1 MDFSHPGEAMPRGG
15 PAVTTARARS
25 ARLAVCYPGIFF
37 PRLTPSRAR
46 GSIRR
51 APLRCL
57 RWSTIPSTRISAR
70 SLALTLCGGA
80 RRWRHI
86 STIPSDR
93 GAQIGRVVHLEE
105 ADIGVAVWLLPQ
117 SDDVQERERSRKRA
131 YLHAVLGEYGCE
143 RYERIVAYMSARAGT
158 VVGKESWYLSIVA
171 IAPQAQGRGLGARL
185 LAPTLAEADAAMAV
199 CYLETFNPRS
209 LHFYEHLGFV
219 TRAEFDEPATRA
231 QYTIMVRAPRNNPG
245 DRDRRYR
252 DNVTDGS

>member
-1 MDFSHPGEAMPRGG
+1 VLPRHFLSKTDTVTRPWLD
-15 PAVTTARARS
+15 PACPAAVSALEHDPFYAYISAEFGADPMRRRS
-25 ARLAVCYPGIFF
+25 ALAAYFDY
-37 PRLTPSRAR
+37 
-46 GSIRR
+46 SIRQ
-51 APLRCL
+51 
-57 RWSTIPSTRISAR
+57 
-70 SLALTLCGGA
+70 
-80 RRWRHI
+80 
-86 STIPSDR
+86 

-117 SDDVQERERSRKRA
+117 SDDVQERER
-131 YLHAVLGEYGCE
+131 
-143 RYERIVAYMSARAGT
+143 
-158 VVGKESWYLSIVA
+158 
-171 IAPQAQGRGLGARL
+171 